1 VATLPEVEVE
11 YMSRFFFHIE
21 HVKVVKDEE
30 GSEHQDVGAAK
41 LHAVKK
47 FAEILSETPQVFW
60 DSDIFRMTVAKA
72 DGLVLFTLEMVGSLA
87 PAIAGLGNAV
97 ARPRG

>member
-1 VATLPEVEVE
+1 MT
-11 YMSRFFFHIE
+11 RFFFHFE
-21 HVKVVKDEE
+21 HVKVVKDQA
-30 GSEHQDVGAAK
+30 GSEHPDLVAAK

-47 FAEILSETPQVFW
+47 FAEILADRPQVFW

-87 PAIAGLGNAV
+87 PAVAGLGNAV
-97 ARPRG
+97 AQPRG